1 MPGHVRKPACSLC
14 QPQPLVWPVLLQV
27 LHAFMMICITDIFLI
42 SGSPCTIAHHC
53 CLRKTLSDLDL
64 CLGELDI
71 WCCRRACVSGESGQ
85 CCCRLSM
92 NHSETSLDLLILSS
106 LYLAMRTPSLTWS
119 DTSPTCLQ
127 RRKLLLMILP
137 SLTPLAG
144 LSIISFSQTDSSLLS
159 SLVE

>member
-71 WCCRRACVSGESGQ
+71 WCCRRACVPGESDQ

-92 NHSETSLDLLILSS
+92 NHSETSTIPTPQLASCCEEAALQHISWLSE
-106 LYLAMRTPSLTWS
+106 
-119 DTSPTCLQ
+119 
-127 RRKLLLMILP
+127 RKLFQD
-137 SLTPLAG
+137 SLE
-144 LSIISFSQTDSSLLS
+144 IIASQ
-159 SLVE
+159 